1 MKPKLHVAPS
11 LHVVPP
17 APVLESERGCGAIDD
32 ARDVDALYRRYA
44 AYVAGV
50 AVRLLGRDGEVD
62 DLVQDVFV
70 QALRG
75 ISQLRE
81 PAAIKGWLAKVT
93 VRLAVQR
100 LRRRRLMAALQL
112 EAAASYELLARPD
125 TTPEQ
130 KVLLARVYGV
140 LDRMPARTRVIWT
153 LRHALGESLQSICEL
168 TGCSQSTVQRRLRDA
183 DAQLAEELDH
193 D

>member
-1 MKPKLHVAPS
+1 MKPKLRVAPS

-17 APVLESERGCGAIDD
+17 PSALESARVRVPIDE
-32 ARDVDALYRRYA
+32 ARDVEALYRRYA

-100 LRRRRLMAALQL
+100 LRRRRLMTALQL
-112 EAAASYELLARPD
+112 EAAASYELLAQPD

-130 KVLLARVYGV
+130 KLLLARVYSV

-153 LRHALGESLQSICEL
+153 LRHVLGESLQSICEL

-183 DAQLAEELDH
+183 EAQLAEELDH
-193 D
+193 E